1 MNTSELKLARI
12 KKALSQ
18 RDLSKISGVGM
29 NTIVKVEKGNIDGVS
44 VGILKKL
51 AAALGST
58 IQDLFFSEE
67 D

>member
-1 MNTSELKLARI
+1 MNTSEFKLARI

-18 RDLSKISGVGM
+18 RELSKISGVGM

-51 AAALGST
+51 AAALGT
-58 IQDLFFSEE
+58 TVNELFFNE
-67 D
+67 

>member
-67 D
+67 N